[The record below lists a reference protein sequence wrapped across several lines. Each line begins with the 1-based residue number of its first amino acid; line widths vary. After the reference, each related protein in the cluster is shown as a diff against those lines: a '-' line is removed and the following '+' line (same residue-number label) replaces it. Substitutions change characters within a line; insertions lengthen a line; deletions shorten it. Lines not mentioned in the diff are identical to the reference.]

1 MRKSANPS
9 ELGFTIQDRNRLA
22 KALDN
27 TDEARLFRRIQAV
40 LLVAKGRTFSEVSE
54 ITGLW
59 RSSVYNLVNRY
70 LESHQVATLQDMAR
84 SGRPSVAPCIT
95 DQRILRELQRKPLLL
110 GYNTNVWTV
119 DLLAEH
125 LNGLYACSITARTL
139 RRRMNQLDLHCKR
152 PRYVY
157 SEKDPH
163 RAQKKGRLFG
173 N

>member
-70 LESHQVATLQDMAR
+70 LGVVH
-84 SGRPSVAPCIT
+84 
-95 DQRILRELQRKPLLL
+95 K
-110 GYNTNVWTV
+110 
-119 DLLAEH
+119 
-125 LNGLYACSITARTL
+125 
-139 RRRMNQLDLHCKR
+139 
-152 PRYVY
+152 
-157 SEKDPH
+157 
-163 RAQKKGRLFG
+163 
-173 N
+173 